1 MKYEILYKWSQ
12 INAWKVKSWTVTNP
26 ERKKKTLLRQIQNEP
41 FFSSKFNPLSIWAD
55 Y

>member
-1 MKYEILYKWSQ
+1 MKGQKLNGYKSG
-12 INAWKVKSWTVTNP
+12 T
-26 ERKKKTLLRQIQNEP
+26 KKKTLLRQIQNEP